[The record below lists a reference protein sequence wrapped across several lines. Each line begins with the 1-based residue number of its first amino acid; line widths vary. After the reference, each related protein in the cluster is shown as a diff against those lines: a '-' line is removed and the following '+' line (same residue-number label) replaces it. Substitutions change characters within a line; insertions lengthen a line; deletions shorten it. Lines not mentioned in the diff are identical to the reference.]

1 MFSTTSHTLTQLKN
15 PFRFVKYY
23 IRLRSKY
30 IYIYKISHIQA
41 GAELGQAQI
50 IVLALVIHELVLLDE
65 QMHQGGRGVD
75 DAMLLML
82 IQERRGGV

>member
-1 MFSTTSHTLTQLKN
+1 M
-15 PFRFVKYY
+15 
-23 IRLRSKY
+23 
-30 IYIYKISHIQA
+30 
-41 GAELGQAQI
+41 GQAQI

-82 IQERRGGV
+82 IQERRGGLEFWGK